1 VSYYNYQMTTKR
13 DHQDG
18 SLRAVDSILTE
29 QGIFVTAQRRLIAQT
44 LFARNQHVTPEE
56 LYDLVSST
64 GVRVS
69 KATVYNT
76 LGLFAQKG
84 LVREIHVSNSK
95 TFYDSNTSR
104 HHHFYNVDTGDL
116 IDMKERL
123 VPLFLHSDL
132 PDGTIMEAADLVVR
146 VRNQDR

>member
-1 VSYYNYQMTTKR
+1 MSHSEDNLEKAACDVS
-13 DHQDG
+13 
-18 SLRAVDSILTE
+18 SILNGK
-29 QGIFVTAQRRLIAQT
+29 GIFVTAQRLLVAQT
-44 LFARNQHVTPEE
+44 LFSRNQHVTPEQLHE
-56 LYDLVSST
+56 MVIAT
-64 GVRVS
+64 GARVS

-76 LGLFAQKG
+76 LGLFSEKG

-95 TFYDSNTSR
+95 TFYDSNISR

-132 PDGTIMEAADLVVR
+132 PEGTVMDAADLVVR
-146 VRNQDR
+146 VRNKNP

>member
-1 VSYYNYQMTTKR
+1 MPTSR
-13 DHQDG
+13 DIPQP
-18 SLRAVDSILTE
+18 APEAIDSFLSDH
-29 QGIFVTAQRRLIAQT
+29 GIFVTAQRRTVARV
-44 LFARNQHVTPEE
+44 LFSRNQHVTPEQLHE
-56 LYDLVSST
+56 LINLS
-64 GVRVS
+64 GARVS

-76 LGLFAQKG
+76 LGVFAEKG

-123 VPLFLHSDL
+123 VPLFLHTDL
-132 PDGTIMEAADLVVR
+132 PDGTVMETADLVVR
-146 VRNQDR
+146 VRNKGR

>member
-1 VSYYNYQMTTKR
+1 MLAER
-13 DHQDG
+13 
-18 SLRAVDSILTE
+18 
-29 QGIFVTAQRRLIAQT
+29 GIFVTAQRRLIAQT
-44 LFARNQHVTPEE
+44 LFARNQHLTPEQ
-56 LYDLVSST
+56 LYEQVKRS
-64 GVRVS
+64 GARVS

-76 LGLFAQKG
+76 LGLFAEKG

-123 VPLFLHSDL
+123 VPLFLHTDL
-132 PDGTIMEAADLVVR
+132 PDGTVMEMADLVVR
-146 VRNQDR
+146 VKNQDR

>member
-1 VSYYNYQMTTKR
+1 MSDVINYRAKR
-13 DHQDG
+13 NKEIEAKLLERG
-18 SLRAVDSILTE
+18 IL
-29 QGIFVTAQRRLIAQT
+29 VTAQRRLIAEA
-44 LFARNQHVTPEE
+44 LFARNQHVTAEQ
-56 LYDLVSST
+56 LYDLVRKS
-64 GVRVS
+64 GDRVS

-76 LGLFAQKG
+76 LGLFAEKG
-84 LVREIHVSNSK
+84 LVREIFINSSR

-132 PDGTIMEAADLVVR
+132 PQGTSMETVDLVIR
-146 VRNQDR
+146 VRNSSH

>member
-1 VSYYNYQMTTKR
+1 MSDAINYRAKR
-13 DHQDG
+13 SKEIEAMLVG
-18 SLRAVDSILTE
+18 RGIL
-29 QGIFVTAQRRLIAQT
+29 VTAQRRLIAEA
-44 LFARNQHVTPEE
+44 LFARNQHVTAEQ
-56 LYDLVSST
+56 LYDLVRKSGS
-64 GVRVS
+64 RVS

-76 LGLFAQKG
+76 LGLFAEKG
-84 LVREIHVSNSK
+84 LVREIFINSSR

-132 PDGTIMEAADLVVR
+132 PQGTAMETIDLVIR
-146 VRNQDR
+146 VRNSSH

>member
-1 VSYYNYQMTTKR
+1 MSYIGNELNDASRK
-13 DHQDG
+13 
-18 SLRAVDSILTE
+18 AESILAE
-29 QGIFVTAQRRLIAQT
+29 RGIFVTAQRRLIAQT
-44 LFARNQHVTPEE
+44 LFARNQHVTPEQ
-56 LYDLVSST
+56 LYEQVNAA
-64 GVRVS
+64 GGRVS

-76 LGLFAQKG
+76 LGLFAEKG

-123 VPLFLHSDL
+123 VPHFLHSDL
-132 PDGTIMEAADLVVR
+132 PEGTIMDIADLVVR
-146 VRNQDR
+146 VRNKCR